1 MPNNKPSGPG
11 NVVPITAKLA
21 ESRFPGGEFRAAA
34 AAATGTPT
42 PAGGPDDPR
51 MQEAMR
57 LMEAF
62 LAIEDAT
69 GREALVALAERLVSH
84 DWARKVQQR

>member
-1 MPNNKPSGPG
+1 MPHKPYGPG
-11 NVVPITAKLA
+11 RNVVPITAKLA
-21 ESRFPGGEFRAAA
+21 ESRLPAGDSLSAAA
-34 AAATGTPT
+34 IPAALA

-51 MQEAMR
+51 MQEAML

-62 LAIEDAT
+62 LAIEDAAS
-69 GREALVALAERLVSH
+69 RDALVALAERLVSH